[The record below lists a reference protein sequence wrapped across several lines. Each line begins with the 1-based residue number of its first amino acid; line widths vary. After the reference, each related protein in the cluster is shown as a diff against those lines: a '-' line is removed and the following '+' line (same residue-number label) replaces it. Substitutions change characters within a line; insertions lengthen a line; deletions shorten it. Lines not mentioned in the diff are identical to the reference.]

1 MLVLETALPSK
12 FAATIVEAT
21 GVNPEPP
28 AALRGIEALPKRFVV
43 MSPDAGAVKQLIETH
58 CAADSPA

>member
-1 MLVLETALPSK
+1 VCSSDLALPAK

-28 AALRGIEALPKRFVV
+28 AALRGIESLPKRFVV
-43 MSPDAGAVKQLIETH
+43 MAPDAVAVKQLIETH
-58 CAADSPA
+58 CAADSAA